1 MEGNS
6 ARNQRKSANILKKC
20 ITLLKK
26 GRAVDAA
33 NLATKVVKKNPK
45 LAIAHL
51 VRGRAYLEA
60 NRTDD
65 AIKSL
70 KRAISLS
77 ETGEAYST
85 LARAHELKGRI
96 RQTLECFTKALEL
109 DSNSPSIK
117 NATATFM
124 INNGMLE
131 EAEVLFMQT
140 AEMGDP
146 NGLNGI
152 LLILDKRGEHKEA
165 IRLIEN
171 NIDVV
176 NGSIG
181 LQLIHSKILLAQ
193 DFNDD
198 SLKVLGSIDT
208 QSLTPNFAVNY
219 YHLIG
224 DIYHSKKVF
233 DKAFEAYS
241 KANNL
246 RGIKYEKSKVESKI
260 ADLMIRY
267 PDKKSFSNHP
277 NSGNFCERPVFIVG
291 MPRSGTSLLE
301 QILTMH
307 SEISGAGELD
317 DINEFANTTN
327 VNDIESLKL
336 AARKYEDKLISIDP
350 KTKFITD
357 KMPHN
362 VLHAGFITQL
372 FPASKLIYCRRIDND
387 VMMSCFRRN
396 FHGSHEYATS
406 LDSIKHYMSKVH
418 VIMEHWKRVL
428 PLPIFELNYEE
439 LVSNPKIIL
448 SELLDFLNLS
458 WEESLL
464 NFHKSRRQ
472 VHTASYDQVRK
483 PLYRTAINSSDPYLE
498 FL

>member
-1 MEGNS
+1 MQGNS
-6 ARNQRKSANILKKC
+6 ARNQRKSANALKKC
-20 ITLLKK
+20 ITLLEK
-26 GRAVDAA
+26 GKVAEAV
-33 NLATKVVKKNPK
+33 NLATKVVKKNPE

-51 VRGRAYLEA
+51 IKGRAYLEG
-60 NRTDD
+60 NRADD

-85 LARAHELKGRI
+85 LARAYELKGRV
-96 RQTLECFTKALEL
+96 RKTLECFTRALEL
-109 DSNSPSIK
+109 DSNSLSIK
-117 NATATFM
+117 NVTATFM
-124 INNGMLE
+124 INNGMLQ
-131 EAEVLFMQT
+131 EAEELFMQT
-140 AEMGDP
+140 AEKGDL

-152 LLILDKRGEHKEA
+152 LLILDKRGEYKEA
-165 IRLIEN
+165 KRLIEN
-171 NIDVV
+171 NIDAV
-176 NGSIG
+176 NSSIG
-181 LQLIHSKILLAQ
+181 LQLIYAKILLAQ
-193 DFNDD
+193 EFNDD
-198 SLKVLGSIDT
+198 SLEVLQSINT

-219 YHLIG
+219 YHLVG
-224 DIYHSKKVF
+224 DVYHAKQVF

-241 KANNL
+241 TANSL
-246 RGIKYEKSKVESKI
+246 RAIQYDRSRIDSEI
-260 ADLMIRY
+260 RDLMIKY
-267 PDKKSFSNHP
+267 PDKKSFRDHP

-307 SEISGAGELD
+307 SKVSGAGELD
-317 DINEFANTTN
+317 DINEFANTIN
-327 VNDIESLKL
+327 INDIEALKL
-336 AARKYEDKLISIDP
+336 VAKRYEDKLTSINP
-350 KTKFITD
+350 NTKFITD

-362 VLHAGFITQL
+362 VLHAGFIAQL
-372 FPASKLIYCRRIDND
+372 FPASKLIYCRRTEND

-418 VIMEHWKRVL
+418 LIMEHWKCVL

-439 LVSNPKIIL
+439 LVSSPKVIL
-448 SELLDFLNLS
+448 SELLKFLNLS

-464 NFHKSRRQ
+464 SFHKSTRQ

-483 PLYRTAINSSDPYLE
+483 PLYRTAINSSEPYLE

>member
-1 MEGNS
+1 MEENS
-6 ARNQRKSANILKKC
+6 ARNQRKLANTLKKC
-20 ITLLKK
+20 VTLLKK
-26 GRAVDAA
+26 GKVAEAL
-33 NLATKVVKKNPK
+33 NLAKKVVKKNPN

-51 VRGRAYLEA
+51 IRGRAYLEG
-60 NRTDD
+60 NRADD

-70 KRAISLS
+70 QRAISLS

-85 LARAHELKGRI
+85 LARAHELKGRV
-96 RQTLECFTKALEL
+96 RQTLECFSKALEL
-109 DSNSPSIK
+109 DSNSLSIK

-124 INNGMLE
+124 INNGMLQ
-131 EAEVLFMQT
+131 EAEELFMQT
-140 AEMGDP
+140 AEKGDP

-152 LLILDKRGEHKEA
+152 LLILDKRGEYKEA
-165 IRLIEN
+165 LRLIEN
-171 NIDVV
+171 NIDAV
-176 NGSIG
+176 NSSIG
-181 LQLIHSKILLAQ
+181 LQLIHAKILLAQ

-198 SLKVLGSIDT
+198 SLEVLESINT
-208 QSLTPNFAVNY
+208 RSLTPNFAVNY

-224 DIYHSKKVF
+224 DVYHSKKVF
-233 DKAFEAYS
+233 DKGFEAYS
-241 KANNL
+241 KANKL
-246 RGIKYEKSKVESKI
+246 RGIQYDKSKVEFEI
-260 ADLMIRY
+260 TDLMIKY
-267 PDKKSFSNHP
+267 PDKKSVSNHP
-277 NSGNFCERPVFIVG
+277 NSGNFCERPIFIVG

-307 SEISGAGELD
+307 SKISGAGELD
-317 DINEFANTTN
+317 DINEFASTTSI
-327 VNDIESLKL
+327 NDIESLKL
-336 AARKYEDKLISIDP
+336 LAKKYEDKLISIDP
-350 KTKFITD
+350 KMKFITD

-362 VLHAGFITQL
+362 VFHAGFIAQL

-406 LDSIKHYMSKVH
+406 LDSIRHYMSKVH
-418 VIMEHWKRVL
+418 AIMEHWKRVL

-458 WEESLL
+458 WEESML
-464 NFHKSRRQ
+464 NFHKSTRQ